1 MKLTA
6 PVGKVVMLGE
16 EFGPVGGCKIE
27 GVGWGSC
34 FEASCGNRRVPVVAA
49 PGCGTGLSQLT
60 AVGDRTLFSAKT
72 RWQKYEV
79 SDDFLTTSGV
89 EVCLFPVHP

>member
-27 GVGWGSC
+27 EKVWAG
-34 FEASCGNRRVPVVAA
+34 EAVLQHPV
-49 PGCGTGLSQLT
+49 GTGGSLLWQPL
-60 AVGDRTLFSAKT
+60 AVGLA
-72 RWQKYEV
+72 
-79 SDDFLTTSGV
+79 
-89 EVCLFPVHP
+89 